1 MDAIF
6 QATVRILPQ
15 FGSQNVTTKKIAEV
29 AGISIGSL
37 YQYFPNKESVLAAVM
52 DASADIINAT
62 LNSRFS
68 KLEDKSLDEAI
79 QYVVDTALE
88 VFLAHPTTTSEVFK
102 PVNELGRLPA
112 IMGFRRV
119 SVTQLAKEL
128 NRRYPQL
135 SMKECERITFIN
147 VNSLMGV
154 VFTMLYDET
163 QTWTREELAQE
174 LGTMIRAYVHR
185 KLGEVNSKSPA
196 EP

>member
-15 FGSQNVTTKKIAEV
+15 FGSQNLTTKKIAEV

-52 DASADIINAT
+52 DASADLINST
-62 LNSRFS
+62 FNSRFS
-68 KLEDKSLDEAI
+68 KLADKNLDEAI
-79 QYVVDTALE
+79 QYTVDTAME
-88 VFLAHPTTTSEVFK
+88 VFLAHRTTTSEVFK
-102 PVNELGRLPA
+102 QASELGRMPA

-119 SVTQLAKEL
+119 TVTQLSAEL
-128 NRRYPQL
+128 NRRYPEISL
-135 SMKECERITFIN
+135 RECERICFVT

-163 QTWTREELAQE
+163 QTWTREELALE
-174 LGTMIRAYVHR
+174 LGFMMRAYVH
-185 KLGEVNSKSPA
+185 KKINEANSKTPA
-196 EP
+196 ES